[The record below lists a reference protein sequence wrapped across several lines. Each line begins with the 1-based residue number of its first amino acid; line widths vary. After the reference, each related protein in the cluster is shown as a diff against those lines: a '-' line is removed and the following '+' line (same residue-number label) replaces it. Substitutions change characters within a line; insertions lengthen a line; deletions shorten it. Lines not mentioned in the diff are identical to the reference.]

1 MKTKRQIITSM
12 GLIILSMVVISLIV
26 VEVLYR
32 GKTISLESTK
42 VLSAKVEYHEEI
54 PEAEEEVMVIE
65 DPIVYDNMT
74 MDELAEKLNR
84 SLNSTLSGYGYLF
97 ASYSLELGIDPYLAL
112 AIVLHETGCKWEC
125 SYLTRVCNNVGGQK
139 GSPSCNGGSYKR
151 YDTLEEGIKGYLTN
165 LYNGYISKG
174 LTTPEQI
181 GPKYAGS
188 TSWPSKIN
196 WYIEYIKAN

>member
-26 VEVLYR
+26 IEVLYR

-97 ASYSLELGIDPYLAL
+97 ASYSLELGVDPYLAL

>member
-26 VEVLYR
+26 IEVLYR

-97 ASYSLELGIDPYLAL
+97 ASYSLELGVDPYLAL

-151 YDTLEEGIKGYLTN
+151 YDTLEEGINGYLTN

>member
-32 GKTISLESTK
+32 GKTISLESMK

>member
-112 AIVLHETGCKWEC
+112 AIVLQDTGCKWEC

>member
-26 VEVLYR
+26 IEVLYR

-42 VLSAKVEYHEEI
+42 VLRAKVEYHEEI
-54 PEAEEEVMVIE
+54 PEAEEVMVIE

-97 ASYSLELGIDPYLAL
+97 ASYSLELGVDPYLAL

>member
-32 GKTISLESTK
+32 GKAISLESTK